1 VRWYNGFYREAQ
13 EQQMRWIGSFTGPG
27 LIVRVGLGL
36 LSTVLAAACAQSPA
50 QSSAAQTATAESVVM
65 RIIVKPKPGA
75 ATSPG
80 EPVLSLLGA
89 SDRAGVQFVR
99 EGSLG
104 TRLYS
109 VVSPLTAQDGE
120 RIMTFL
126 KQHPAIEYAEP
137 ERRMRT
143 MDGGIKPAGPAAEPP
158 TK

>member
-1 VRWYNGFYREAQ
+1 
-13 EQQMRWIGSFTGPG
+13 MRWIGSSTGPG
-27 LIVRVGLGL
+27 LTARVGVCM

-50 QSSAAQTATAESVVM
+50 PNPAPQAANTEVVVM
-65 RIIVKPKPGA
+65 RLIVKPKPSA

-80 EPVLSLLGA
+80 EPVLSLLSA
-89 SDRAGVQFVR
+89 SDRTGVQFVR

-109 VVSPLTAQDGE
+109 VVSPLTAQDAE

-143 MDGGIKPAGPAAEPP
+143 MDGGAKPASPAAEPP

>member
-1 VRWYNGFYREAQ
+1 
-13 EQQMRWIGSFTGPG
+13 MRWNGSFIGTG
-27 LIVRVGLGL
+27 LIVRVGFGL
-36 LSTVLAAACAQSPA
+36 FSTVLAVACAQSPA
-50 QSSAAQTATAESVVM
+50 PNPAPQTANAEAVVM
-65 RIIVKPKPGA
+65 RLIVKPKPAA
-75 ATSPG
+75 ATSPA
-80 EPVLSLLGA
+80 EPVLSLLTA
-89 SDRAGVQFVR
+89 SDRAGVRFVR

-109 VVSPLTAQDGE
+109 VASPLTTQDAE

-143 MDGGIKPAGPAAEPP
+143 MDGGAKPANPAAEPP

>member
-1 VRWYNGFYREAQ
+1 
-13 EQQMRWIGSFTGPG
+13 MRWIGSFTGTG
-27 LIVRVGLGL
+27 LIVRACLGL
-36 LSTVLAAACAQSPA
+36 LSGVLAAACAQSPA
-50 QSSAAQTATAESVVM
+50 PNPMPQAANAEAVVM
-65 RIIVKPKPGA
+65 RLIVKPKPTA

-109 VVSPLTAQDGE
+109 VVSPLTAQDAE

-143 MDGGIKPAGPAAEPP
+143 MDGGAKPAAPLSEPP
-158 TK
+158 AK